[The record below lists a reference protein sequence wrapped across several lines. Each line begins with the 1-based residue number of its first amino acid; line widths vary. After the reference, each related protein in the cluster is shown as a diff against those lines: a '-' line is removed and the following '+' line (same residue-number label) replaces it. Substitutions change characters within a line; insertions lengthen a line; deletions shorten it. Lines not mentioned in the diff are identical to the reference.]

1 MLEETI
7 QQILQAMGDN
17 VAIGG
22 VTTLVGTIVTVE
34 AIKYAKLITTGDQAR
49 LANVIVAL
57 LYGALFASI
66 ELFPQIGPVAQTI
79 FVALVGSVG
88 AAIAYNKVTESRQ
101 ETQSPPEG

>member
-1 MLEETI
+1 MEETI
-7 QQILQAMGDN
+7 LQILQAMGDN
-17 VAIGG
+17 IAIGG

-34 AIKYAKLITTGDQAR
+34 AIKYAKLVTTGDQAR

-66 ELFPQIGPVAQTI
+66 ELFPQIGPVAETI

-88 AAIAYNKVTESRQ
+88 AAIAYNKITESRQ
-101 ETQSPPEG
+101 DNTQSPPEG